1 MSMMIYPP
9 PPIRSLSESD
19 ECVGLERCVQV
30 VKIRCALGASIAD
43 NVKVLYVQGGI
54 TMCAICDSGV
64 CNV

>member
-1 MSMMIYPP
+1 M
-9 PPIRSLSESD
+9 
-19 ECVGLERCVQV
+19 QV